1 VANFFCFYTVLPI
14 LFPYLCRSFFSQ
26 LRFVSALD
34 NKFFPKNFSL
44 AGFIFDPTRTIPET
58 SNLML
63 FKDLSLIEPLLRAL
77 ETEGYESPTPIQEQA
92 IPPVLLG
99 RDLLGCAQTGTG
111 KTAAFA
117 LPILQKLHNER
128 TSPAQTRKIR
138 TLILTP
144 TRELAIQIGD
154 SFTAYGRHTTI
165 KNLVIFG
172 GVSQHSQTQALQ
184 RGAEVII
191 ATPGRLLDLMNQG
204 FISLRDIS
212 IFVLDEAD
220 RMLDM
225 GFIHDVKKV
234 IAKLPAKRQTLFFS
248 ATMPAE
254 ISGLADSIL
263 TDPVKVAVTPVSS
276 TAEKI
281 AQAIYFVEKQDKRH
295 LLNHILQDKNIKSA
309 LVFTRTKHGANKVA
323 ADLIKSNITA
333 EAIHGNK
340 SQNAR
345 QAALSG
351 FKNGRIRVLVATD
364 IAARGIDIDDL
375 SHVVNFDLPNIPE
388 TYVHRIGRTGR
399 AGASGIALSFCDGE
413 EVAYLKDI
421 QKLTGQLVPVVEE
434 HPFPADLTA
443 PPLAQPTRGQRQPQR
458 QQPRNTPKSSG
469 EKREQRPARSNGE
482 GGNRA
487 ESREQRPTR
496 QQPRSNGEGGNRN
509 ESRPQREQ
517 QSAEQRPA
525 RQEER
530 TPRNEPRRTNNEPR
544 PKREQSNYDKPF
556 REKREEDAPVF
567 PERKNRFASI
577 LEVSKLEKQ
586 PTFNKPKPAYKDRTN
601 DAPRSEKDPQKG
613 NTGRS
618 GWRGNDRAKKSSK
631 G

>member
-1 VANFFCFYTVLPI
+1 MQGH
-14 LFPYLCRSFFSQ
+14 S
-26 LRFVSALD
+26 
-34 NKFFPKNFSL
+34 
-44 AGFIFDPTRTIPET
+44 FDPTRTTPGT
-58 SNLML
+58 SNVML

-92 IPPVLLG
+92 IPPVLEG

-128 TSPAQTRKIR
+128 SSAAQGRKIR

-144 TRELAIQIGD
+144 TRELAIQIGE
-154 SFTAYGRHTTI
+154 SFTAYGRHTTV

-172 GVSQHSQTQALQ
+172 GVSQHAQTQALH

-204 FISLRDIS
+204 FINLRDLS

-254 ISGLADSIL
+254 ISGLAGSIL

-281 AQAIYFVEKQDKRH
+281 AQAVYFVEKQDKRL
-295 LLNHILQDKNIKSA
+295 LLNHLLDDKTIKSA

-323 ADLIKSNITA
+323 ADLVKSGIGS

-375 SHVVNFDLPNIPE
+375 THVVNYDLPNIPE

-421 QKLTGQLVPVVEE
+421 QKLTGQLVPVVED
-434 HPFPADLTA
+434 HPYPADLTA
-443 PPLAQPTRGQRQPQR
+443 PIIPQPAQRNQRQGQQQRKPQR
-458 QQPRNTPKSSG
+458 ES
-469 EKREQRPARSNGE
+469 RPANQQHGRSTGE
-482 GGNRA
+482 GGNR
-487 ESREQRPTR
+487 S
-496 QQPRSNGEGGNRN
+496 
-509 ESRPQREQ
+509 ESRPQRE
-517 QSAEQRPA
+517 ERPQRSESRPQ
-525 RQEER
+525 REER
-530 TPRNEPRRTNNEPR
+530 PQRSESR
-544 PKREQSNYDKPF
+544 PQ
-556 REKREEDAPVF
+556 REERPQRSESRPQREERPQRSESRPQREPNYSNDRRDETPTF

-586 PTFNKPKPAYKDRTN
+586 PSYNKPKPAYKDRTN
-601 DAPRSEKDPQKG
+601 DAPRSEQSPRTG
-613 NTGRS
+613 NTGRA
-618 GWRGNDRAKKSSK
+618 GWRGNDRAKKTTK

>member
-1 VANFFCFYTVLPI
+1 MQGHL
-14 LFPYLCRSFFSQ
+14 
-26 LRFVSALD
+26 
-34 NKFFPKNFSL
+34 
-44 AGFIFDPTRTIPET
+44 FDPTRTTPGT
-58 SNLML
+58 SNVML

-92 IPPVLLG
+92 IPPVLEG

-128 TSPAQTRKIR
+128 SSAAQGRKIR

-144 TRELAIQIGD
+144 TRELAIQIGE
-154 SFTAYGRHTTI
+154 SFTAYGRHTTV

-172 GVSQHSQTQALQ
+172 GVSQHAQTQALH

-204 FISLRDIS
+204 FINLRDLS

-254 ISGLADSIL
+254 ISGLAGSIL

-281 AQAIYFVEKQDKRH
+281 AQAVYFVEKQDKRL
-295 LLNHILQDKNIKSA
+295 LLNHLLDDKTIKSA

-323 ADLIKSNITA
+323 ADLVKSGIGS

-375 SHVVNFDLPNIPE
+375 THVVNYDLPNIPE

-421 QKLTGQLVPVVEE
+421 QKLTGQLVPVVED
-434 HPFPADLTA
+434 HPYPADLTA
-443 PPLAQPTRGQRQPQR
+443 PIIPQPAQRNQRQGQQQRKPQR
-458 QQPRNTPKSSG
+458 ES
-469 EKREQRPARSNGE
+469 RPANQQHGRSTGE
-482 GGNRA
+482 GGNR
-487 ESREQRPTR
+487 S
-496 QQPRSNGEGGNRN
+496 
-509 ESRPQREQ
+509 ESRPQRE
-517 QSAEQRPA
+517 ERPQRSESRPQ
-525 RQEER
+525 REER
-530 TPRNEPRRTNNEPR
+530 PQRSESRPQREPNYSNDRRDETPT
-544 PKREQSNYDKPF
+544 
-556 REKREEDAPVF
+556 F

-586 PTFNKPKPAYKDRTN
+586 PSYNKPKPAYKDRTN
-601 DAPRSEKDPQKG
+601 DAPRSEQSPRTG
-613 NTGRS
+613 NTGRA
-618 GWRGNDRAKKSSK
+618 GWRGNDRAKKTTK